1 MMIADEDAAL
11 FGGAHRA
18 LTFLEPASY
27 QQGLFSVAPTPLQK
41 LGRSTLRGSGACS
54 IA

>member
-1 MMIADEDAAL
+1 MIADEDAGL
-11 FGGAHRA
+11 FGWAYCA

-27 QQGLFSVAPTPLQK
+27 QQGRYWTTSPNIGTGVE
-41 LGRSTLRGSGACS
+41 G

>member
-11 FGGAHRA
+11 FGGARRA

-27 QQGLFSVAPTPLQK
+27 QQGRYWTPSPNLGTGIEGIVQNVAD
-41 LGRSTLRGSGACS
+41 
-54 IA
+54 

>member
-18 LTFLEPASY
+18 LTFLEPAAH
-27 QQGLFSVAPTPLQK
+27 QQGRYWTPSPNIGTRVEGIVQNVAD
-41 LGRSTLRGSGACS
+41 
-54 IA
+54 